1 MKKLSIFLIVIIT
14 IALSSC
20 KDKYIEIFMANSP
33 IYMSYET
40 LRQSVKQTDARVLEN
55 PGKIYFKDD
64 YIFVVEKMKGI
75 HIINNSDS
83 SNPEILTFIEIPGNV
98 DIAIKGNVLYA
109 DSYIDM
115 IAIDISD
122 LSDIKEVNRVE
133 GILPYTLPPT
143 EEDYPIAQ
151 IDEEKGVVIAWEI
164 KKVRQVVDNDYYP
177 FYKMEGDL
185 IMASS
190 FGNFGG
196 ISNTGIGVGG
206 SMARFGIKDNTL
218 YAVDVAQLHI
228 LNISTPAEPESIG
241 DFYVGWSVETMFIL
255 DDNMFF
261 GTQSGMLVY
270 DISSPTCPIY
280 ISTFWHMTSCDPVV
294 VKDTIAYV
302 TLRGGNMCGN
312 NLNELDVIS
321 IADLLNPTLLKV
333 YPMAGPYGLGIDDNI
348 LFVCDGDAGL
358 KIYNA
363 SDPLTIDEN
372 MLAHFPDIQ
381 AYDVIPIN
389 GILILIGEDGIYQYD
404 YQDIENI
411 QLLSKIDIG

>member
-1 MKKLSIFLIVIIT
+1 MKKISIFLIVILT

-115 IAIDISD
+115 VAMDISD
-122 LSDIKEVNRVE
+122 LSNIKEVNRVE
-133 GILPYTLPPT
+133 GILPYTLPPA

-228 LNISTPAEPESIG
+228 LNISTPADPESIS
-241 DFYVGWSVETMFIL
+241 DFYVGWSIETMFIL

-294 VKDTIAYV
+294 VKDTIAFV

-348 LFVCDGDAGL
+348 LFVCDSDAGL
-358 KIYNA
+358 KIYNVA
-363 SDPLTIDEN
+363 DPLTIDEN
-372 MLAHFPDIQ
+372 MLAHFPNIQ